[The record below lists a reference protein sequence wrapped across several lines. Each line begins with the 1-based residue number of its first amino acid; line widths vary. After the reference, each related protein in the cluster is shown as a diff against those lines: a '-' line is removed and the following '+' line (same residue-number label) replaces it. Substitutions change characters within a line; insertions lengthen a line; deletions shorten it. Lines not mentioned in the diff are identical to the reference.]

1 MTHLYLTH
9 PELRAE
15 QDQARRA
22 WQAKDAELR
31 RHIGKL
37 FYLAGLLAGAEWD
50 AIEGVLGGSLGLST
64 AEVDAASEEAL
75 SVLNDRFADAS
86 DKQRHFRELY
96 ELTAQV
102 LTAHEE
108 AGLASSDFVNALQS
122 ELRHWVSKRKNER
135 RPA

>member
-1 MTHLYLTH
+1 MNHLYLTH

-50 AIEGVLGGSLGLST
+50 AIEGVLGGSLGLRD
-64 AEVDAASEEAL
+64 ADIDAAGEEAL
-75 SVLNDRFADAS
+75 SVLNDPFADAS
-86 DKQRHFRELY
+86 DQRRHFRELY

-102 LTAHEE
+102 LTAYGE

-122 ELRHWVSKRKNER
+122 VLIHWVSKRKNER